1 MPVPVLRREVRATLA
16 LAAPIVGVQL
26 AQMSMGFVDVVM
38 VGRLGT
44 EALAAAVLGS
54 TVFFT
59 SVLLCIGVVLA
70 VQPTVAQA
78 VGAGDTQAVGRAT
91 RQGLWL
97 GTLLGVPL
105 TIALGYAEPVLLWTG
120 QAPETAALAAAYLGA
135 IRWGIL
141 PDLWFTALRGLC
153 EGVGRP
159 RAILAVTLA
168 GAVAN
173 VGLNS
178 VFMYGRLGVPA
189 MGVVGTGWASAI
201 VIAGMF
207 VGLSLVVARGRRFR
221 DYRIFQTLRRPD
233 WVTLGALFR
242 LGWPIGIGLGLEA
255 GLFTAATLLVG
266 RLGPTAL
273 AAHQVALNA
282 ASVAF
287 MIPLGIG
294 MAGGV
299 RVGQATGAADAAGAA
314 RAGWTAIGLGAAFMT
329 GSALLFWLRPSWVVW
344 IYAGRDPDPEVAA
357 LAVTLLGVAAVF
369 QLFDGT
375 QAAAGGALRGLKD
388 TRAPMLIGA
397 VAYWGVGL
405 TAGWWFGLRLGWG
418 APGLWWGLTLG
429 LAVASVLLTARFQ
442 RLIGGYGTR
451 VPLQQDPR
459 APDAPGPP

>member
-1 MPVPVLRREVRATLA
+1 MFSLVLRREVRATLA

-26 AQMSMGFVDVVM
+26 AQMSMSFVDVVM

-59 SVLLCIGVVLA
+59 SVLVCVGVVLA

-120 QAPETAALAAAYLGA
+120 QEPETAALAAGYLGA
-135 IRWGIL
+135 IRWGIV

-153 EGVGRP
+153 EGLGRP
-159 RAILAVTLA
+159 RAILAVTLV
-168 GAVAN
+168 GVVAN
-173 VGLNS
+173 VGLNY
-178 VFMYGRLGVPA
+178 VLMFGALGAPA
-189 MGVVGTGWASAI
+189 LGVVGTGASSAV
-201 VIAGMF
+201 VITLMFAGLA
-207 VGLSLVVARGRRFR
+207 VVVARGRRFR
-221 DYRIFQTLRRPD
+221 DYHVFRTLRRPD
-233 WVTLGALFR
+233 PETLGALFR
-242 LGWPIGIGLGLEA
+242 LGWPIGIALGLEA

-266 RLGPTAL
+266 QLGTTAL

-299 RVGQATGAADAAGAA
+299 RVGQATGAGDAAGAA

-375 QAAAGGALRGLKD
+375 QAATGGALRGLKD

-397 VAYWGVGL
+397 LAYWGVGL
-405 TAGWWFGLRLGWG
+405 TAGWWFGLHLGWG
-418 APGLWWGLTLG
+418 ATGLWWGLTLG
-429 LAVASVLLTARFQ
+429 LAVASVLLTARFR
-442 RLIGGYGTR
+442 RLVGGPSARGVGR
-451 VPLQQDPR
+451 REVREPASQGCP
-459 APDAPGPP
+459 